1 MLRWFPIS
9 LTSVGSGV
17 SCLAVIQSQYYGQGS
32 KPSLLKVWST
42 GQQRMHHLGGVG
54 RDKKKNA
61 AVLRQQAPSA
71 HSPVRPAAQS
81 PKGELAEDHMS
92 PRISLEAR
100 LHIKGFI
107 KGQLHKPNGN
117 PVSKIKA
124 SIIQCF
130 LKLICAGC
138 HEVSVGMTL
147 MSIINSFIWLL
158 CLRAS
163 SITINLMVS
172 N

>member
-17 SCLAVIQSQYYGQGS
+17 SCLPVIQSQNYGQGY

-42 GQQRMHHLGGVG
+42 SQQRTHHLGGVG

-61 AVLRQQAPSA
+61 AFLRQQAPSA
-71 HSPVRPAAQS
+71 HSPVRPTARP
-81 PKGELAEDHMS
+81 PKGELAEGHVS
-92 PRISLEAR
+92 PCISLEAH
-100 LHIKGFI
+100 LHIKGLI
-107 KGQLHKPNGN
+107 KGQLHKANDN

-124 SIIQCF
+124 SIMQCF

-147 MSIINSFIWLL
+147 LS
-158 CLRAS
+158 
-163 SITINLMVS
+163 TIY
-172 N
+172 

>member
-1 MLRWFPIS
+1 MAKDLNPHYSKCGPQASSGCITW
-9 LTSVGSGV
+9 VGLGE
-17 SCLAVIQSQYYGQGS
+17 IR
-32 KPSLLKVWST
+32 
-42 GQQRMHHLGGVG
+42 RM
-54 RDKKKNA
+54 RRP
-61 AVLRQQAPSA
+61 RQQAPSA
-71 HSPVRPAAQS
+71 HSPVRPTAQS

-92 PRISLEAR
+92 PRISLEAG
-100 LHIKGFI
+100 LHIKGLI

-117 PVSKIKA
+117 LVSKIKA
-124 SIIQCF
+124 SIMQCF
-130 LKLICAGC
+130 LNLICAGC

-147 MSIINSFIWLL
+147 LSIINSFIWLL